1 MKKVILGTDWWT
13 DCDDAVALRI
23 ITKKIKAGEIELL
36 GVVINA
42 CMEYSAS
49 SLEGFLLKDGI
60 KDVPIGLDFD
70 ATDFGGNPPFQ
81 KRLSVYSEKYKNNS
95 SAAPATRLYRKL
107 LCEAEGRVEIFEI
120 GFMQAFCA
128 LLQSPP
134 DDISSKN
141 GMELVSEKV
150 EKVWVMAGKWDK
162 DGECEHN
169 FCLNERSRKAGE
181 YFCKNCPVPVTFL
194 GFEVGKSV
202 ISGGNLS
209 AGDHLLDVLRDRRS
223 ENGRSSWDPMLVLL
237 GIIGDEEKAGYE
249 TVCGIATVDSESGA
263 NFFRRKENGPHKFV
277 VKKFPD
283 EFYRDMINEIII

>member
-23 ITKKIKAGEIELL
+23 ITKKIKEKEIELL
-36 GVVINA
+36 GVVIHA

-60 KDVPIGLDFD
+60 KNVPIGLDFE

-81 KRLSVYSEKYKNNS
+81 KRLSVYSEKHKDNS
-95 SAAPATRLYRKL
+95 SAVPATRLYRKL
-107 LCEAEGRVEIFEI
+107 LSDAEEKVEIFEI
-120 GFMQAFCA
+120 GFMQAFAA

-134 DDISSKN
+134 DDISSKS

-150 EKVWVMAGKWDK
+150 EKIWVMAGKWDK

-194 GFEVGKSV
+194 GFEVGKTV
-202 ISGGNLS
+202 ISGGNLPE
-209 AGDHLLDVLRDRRS
+209 GDHLLDVLRDRRS

-237 GIIGDEEKAGYE
+237 GLIGDEEKAGYE
-249 TVCGIATVDSESGA
+249 TVRGFASVDAETGA
-263 NFFRRKENGPHKFV
+263 NFFRRDELGAHIYV